1 MKKKPFAHE
10 RASEALR
17 KTASLLA
24 RESVKVTTQGA
35 RAFIEWD
42 TKGVIQRIN
51 LPMIPRDAPEDFLD
65 ALQGFL
71 DHEVGHALNTDPVK
85 GRELETKLSKEMGTH
100 PSLLRAMSNIV
111 EDTRIETC
119 MEKEFP
125 GSRRN
130 LDAVRKFFVDVMQ
143 TKSLG
148 EIPDGEE
155 FDDQR
160 RSYILP
166 IYFRARAGQLVCENY
181 MTDNDL
187 WHYVESYDEA
197 FPDLTERLGQLKSTL
212 DSVRLAAEVIE
223 KTLEETPPMDDEEE
237 MKDGEGSGEGEG
249 EEGEQEDESDNSGDG
264 GSSGDGEEGEP
275 EDGEGSGEGS
285 SEGDGEEEGKG
296 DDAGGSEGEGDEDGD
311 EDGEAKKVIHVLKA
325 FDPDKFVD
333 FDDGMADILETIIG
347 DIDTGE
353 DYHVFSRDLDQ
364 IVTPDACP
372 RAPVAEYEKVVAQT
386 ASVLKKEIRRL
397 IAARS
402 LSTMVPGQRRGR
414 LHSGSLHRIMAGDDR
429 VFSKKIVN
437 PTRDTAI
444 TLLVDC
450 SGSMNGSRI
459 VTAMQAAWAFADVL
473 NGLNVK
479 NEVIGFTTDTHGM
492 YAGRKYNSSEVDA
505 YRRTMGARP
514 DHVRVEPLYM
524 PVFKPFNE
532 RFTQE
537 AKRRMAGYP
546 TMGGKLENN
555 TDGECLR
562 IAAHRLHQEKV
573 NRRIMMVFSDGSPNS
588 QVNHYALS
596 KDLKRAVA
604 EAEASGIET
613 IGVGIET
620 DTVRKYYP
628 KSFVINDPAE
638 LTGSVL
644 KELKAILLK

>member
-237 MKDGEGSGEGEG
+237 MK
-249 EEGEQEDESDNSGDG
+249 
-264 GSSGDGEEGEP
+264 
-275 EDGEGSGEGS
+275 
-285 SEGDGEEEGKG
+285 
-296 DDAGGSEGEGDEDGD
+296 
-311 EDGEAKKVIHVLKA
+311 DGEAKKVIHVLKA